1 MKLSAATIAVLA
13 AATVAFVGCGS
24 LDTNKAQRE
33 IAKGIKQQ
41 NPGVQNVTVK
51 CPSSV
56 DQKKNK
62 NFECKVTGDV
72 TGIAE
77 VVQTNDSGHITYTF
91 SGRRGGTGSP

>member
-13 AATVAFVGCGS
+13 AATLAFAGCGS

-51 CPSSV
+51 CPGSV
-56 DQKKNK
+56 DEKKNK
-62 NFECKVTGDV
+62 NFACKVTGDV
-72 TGIAE
+72 TGVAE
-77 VVQTNDSGHITYTF
+77 VVQTDDNGHITYTF
-91 SGRRGGTGSP
+91 SGKRAGSP